1 MLLTESKDFDNLPG
15 QRVNNSTFV
24 RSSQVSSSI
33 RITTANNM
41 DCIEEENPSG
51 GIKKEPMLYR
61 TEVDG
66 ADRLKPIRGED
77 SDSDDSD
84 IEIDENENLDKVSE
98 AEDLALKENA
108 AK

>member
-1 MLLTESKDFDNLPG
+1 
-15 QRVNNSTFV
+15 
-24 RSSQVSSSI
+24 
-33 RITTANNM
+33 
-41 DCIEEENPSG
+41 
-51 GIKKEPMLYR
+51 MLYR

-66 ADRLKPIRGED
+66 AGKLQPIRGED

-84 IEIDENENLDKVSE
+84 VEIDESENLDKVSE